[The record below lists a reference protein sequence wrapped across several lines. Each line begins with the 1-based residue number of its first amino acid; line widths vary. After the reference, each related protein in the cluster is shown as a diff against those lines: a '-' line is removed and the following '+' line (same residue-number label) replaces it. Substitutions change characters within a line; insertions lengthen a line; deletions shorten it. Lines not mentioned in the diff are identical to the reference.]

1 MRARSVMRSK
11 RRDALLR
18 RDGPPHILETA
29 TWAPWAGSLRRSIK
43 TRASPGNVFRLVLY
57 VVAINIWL
65 LEFDGRS
72 ATGLST
78 TTSRVSDCN
87 HFLVRVCSFGRLN
100 KFSLK
105 ISPRGQS
112 LILSISQY

>member
-11 RRDALLR
+11 RHDALLR
-18 RDGPPHILETA
+18 RDGPPHILETT

-78 TTSRVSDCN
+78 VLLLAESATATTS
-87 HFLVRVCSFGRLN
+87 SFESAAWVG
-100 KFSLK
+100 
-105 ISPRGQS
+105 
-112 LILSISQY
+112 